1 MGEKSMGKN
10 VVKCT
15 SKKDGWKS
23 IGEKSMGENF
33 EENMGE
39 NFEESMGENFE
50 ESMGENIT
58 KSMREKRWVKKVW
71 MKNSVKNMGVN
82 VWMKIDRWKSMG
94 GNVV

>member
-1 MGEKSMGKN
+1 MGEKGMGKN

-15 SKKDGWKS
+15 SKKDGRKS
-23 IGEKSMGENF
+23 IGEKT
-33 EENMGE
+33 MGE

-71 MKNSVKNMGVN
+71 MKNSVKSMGEN
-82 VWMKIDRWKSMG
+82 VWMKIDR
-94 GNVV
+94 